1 MDKEK
6 KEIVYTGAAKE
17 AHDEV
22 VRCEQALKD
31 AKAKLKEALAKQ
43 RDDARKAAA
52 EKRASAKNAMNK
64 ALSDGSVSPEA
75 LLEFLKQKQGDPT
88 TSDTKAE

>member
-6 KEIVYTGAAKE
+6 KEIVYTGEAKV

-31 AKAKLKEALAKQ
+31 AKAKLKDALAKQ

-52 EKRASAKNAMNK
+52 EKRTSAKNAMNK

-75 LLEFLKQKQGDPT
+75 LLEFLKQKQADSKT
-88 TSDTKAE
+88 TETEAE

>member
-6 KEIVYTGAAKE
+6 KEVVYTGEAKV

-31 AKAKLKEALAKQ
+31 AKAKLKDALAKQ
-43 RDDARKAAA
+43 REDARKAAA

-75 LLEFLKQKQGDPT
+75 LLEFLKQKQT
-88 TSDTKAE
+88 DTAATEADAE

>member
-6 KEIVYTGAAKE
+6 KEIIYTGEAE
-17 AHDEV
+17 VAHDEV

-31 AKAKLKEALAKQ
+31 AKAKLKDALAKQ
-43 RDDARKAAA
+43 REDARKAAA

-75 LLEFLKQKQGDPT
+75 LLEFLKQKQT
-88 TSDTKAE
+88 DTAATEADAE